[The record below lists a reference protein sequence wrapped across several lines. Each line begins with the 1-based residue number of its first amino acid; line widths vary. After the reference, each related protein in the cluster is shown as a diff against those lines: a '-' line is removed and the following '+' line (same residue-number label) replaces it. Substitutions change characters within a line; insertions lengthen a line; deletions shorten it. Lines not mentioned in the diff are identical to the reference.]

1 MSNIIFAIAILFAI
15 LEWIAVTKQWQQIE
29 YFAKPAVI
37 LALLV
42 WLWISTGLQ
51 SQSAWFAAGLILSLV
66 GDVLLLWPKW
76 FLPGL
81 VAFLLVHLCYLIG
94 FNPTLP
100 PLHPASLVLAV
111 MVGLVGARIQPRLA
125 AGLKQSGKPDMRI
138 PVLVYSSVLS
148 LMLLAGLLT
157 LIRPEWPALSAL
169 LMSAGA
175 AFFYFSDTLL
185 AWNNFVSPMR
195 RGRLAV
201 MVTYHIGQMLITL
214 GAALYVTM

>member
-1 MSNIIFAIAILFAI
+1 MSNIIFAIAILFAL
-15 LEWIAVTKQWQQIE
+15 LEWVAVVKGYRRVE
-29 YFAKPAVI
+29 YFAKPAVM
-37 LALLV
+37 LALLI
-42 WLWISTGLQ
+42 WLWQSTGLQ
-51 SQSAWFAAGLILSLV
+51 SQSAWFAAGLAFSLV

-100 PLHPASLVLAV
+100 PLHPASLTLAV
-111 MVGLVGARIQPRLA
+111 MVGLIGARIYPRIA
-125 AGLKQSGKPDMRI
+125 AGLKRSATPNLRI
-138 PVLVYSSVLS
+138 PLLVYSFVLS

-169 LMSAGA
+169 LVSAGA
-175 AFFYFSDTLL
+175 ALFFLSDTLL

-201 MVTYHIGQMLITL
+201 MITYYVGQMLITL
-214 GAALYVTM
+214 GAALYLTK